1 MTRIAVLASGRGS
14 NFRALAEAERAGSF
28 PGEIALLISDK
39 PDAGALGIAAEFG
52 IESLVVEPT
61 RPRGRLDADTENRLL
76 EVLRDR
82 GIEWICLAG
91 FMRILGDTFLGA
103 YEDRVVNIHP
113 SLLPAFPGLDA
124 QTQAWDYGVRVSG
137 CTVHLVDRGVDTGP
151 VVLQRSVPVLDGDAA
166 EDLAARIL
174 EQEHRLYPEALAL
187 LLGGGWRRDGRRIIV
202 NPTQTSSQGDGSSS

>member
-14 NFRALAEAERAGSF
+14 NFRALAKAGRAGSF

-39 PDAGALGIAAEFG
+39 ADAGALEIAAEFG
-52 IESLVVEPT
+52 IEGLVVQPM
-61 RPRGRLDADTENRLL
+61 RPRGRLDADTERRLTDACR
-76 EVLRDR
+76 ERD
-82 GIEWICLAG
+82 IEWICLAG

-113 SLLPAFPGLDA
+113 SLLPSFPGLDA

-151 VVLQRSVPVLDGDAA
+151 IVLQSAVPVMNEDGA

-187 LLGGGWRRDGRRIIV
+187 LLGGVWRRDGRRIVV
-202 NPTQTSSQGDGSSS
+202 NPTAFPREDSTS

>member
-14 NFRALAEAERAGSF
+14 NFRALAKAGRAGSF

-39 PDAGALGIAAEFG
+39 ADAGALEIAAEFG
-52 IESLVVEPT
+52 IEGLVVQPM
-61 RPRGRLDADTENRLL
+61 RPRGRLDADTERRLTDACR
-76 EVLRDR
+76 ERD
-82 GIEWICLAG
+82 IEWICLAG

-103 YEDRVVNIHP
+103 YKDRVVNIHP
-113 SLLPAFPGLDA
+113 SLLPSFPGLDA

-151 VVLQRSVPVLDGDAA
+151 IVLQSAVPVMNEDGA

-187 LLGGGWRRDGRRIIV
+187 LLGGDWRRDGRRIVV
-202 NPTQTSSQGDGSSS
+202 NPTAFPREDSTS

>member
-14 NFRALAEAERAGSF
+14 NFRALAKAGRAGSF

-39 PDAGALGIAAEFG
+39 ADAGALEIAAEFG
-52 IESLVVEPT
+52 IEGLVVQPM
-61 RPRGRLDADTENRLL
+61 RPRGRLDADTERRLTDACR
-76 EVLRDR
+76 ERD
-82 GIEWICLAG
+82 IEWICLAG

-113 SLLPAFPGLDA
+113 SLLPSFPGLDA

-151 VVLQRSVPVLDGDAA
+151 IVLQSAVPVMNEDGA

-187 LLGGGWRRDGRRIIV
+187 LLGGDWRRDGRRIVV
-202 NPTQTSSQGDGSSS
+202 NPTAFPREDSTS

>member
-14 NFRALAEAERAGSF
+14 NFRALAEAGRAGSF

-39 PDAGALGIAAEFG
+39 ADAGALEIAAEFG
-52 IESLVVEPT
+52 IEGLVVQPM
-61 RPRGRLDADTENRLL
+61 RPRGRLDADTERRLTDACR
-76 EVLRDR
+76 ERD
-82 GIEWICLAG
+82 IEWICLAG

-113 SLLPAFPGLDA
+113 SLLPSFPGLDA

-151 VVLQRSVPVLDGDAA
+151 IVLQSAVPVMNEDGA

-187 LLGGGWRRDGRRIIV
+187 LLGGDWRRDGRRIVV
-202 NPTQTSSQGDGSSS
+202 NPTAFPREDSTS